1 MIELLL
7 QAERALEMGRV
18 DAAETLYR
26 QVADADPAQ
35 LDRGRRPRA
44 RRARARR
51 RTGAL
56 ELARR
61 ALTIDPE
68 NAAAS
73 RMVERL
79 EEVIRYRG
87 AEPPAPEAAPET
99 SATPAGSSPAADPAP
114 AALSPAVPSP
124 TAPPPARP
132 DAAPTASKRRSLLDR
147 LLRRGRA

>member
-1 MIELLL
+1 MIEILL

-26 QVADADPAQ
+26 QVADADPRNSIAVVG
-35 LDRGRRPRA
+35 LARVTLERGDEP
-44 RRARARR
+44 
-51 RTGAL
+51 GAL
-56 ELARR
+56 QLARR

-87 AEPPAPEAAPET
+87 AEPPAAEATPET

-124 TAPPPARP
+124 TAPTACAA

>member
-1 MIELLL
+1 MIEILL

-26 QVADADPAQ
+26 QVADADPRNSIAVVG
-35 LDRGRRPRA
+35 LARVTLERGDEP
-44 RRARARR
+44 
-51 RTGAL
+51 GAL
-56 ELARR
+56 QLARR